1 LFDQWGSSEQRDCE
15 GSQNKEGD
23 MKALFDSVSIR
34 TSRMTT
40 KAYSTSFSLGILG
53 LDKKYH
59 DPIYAIYGFVR
70 FADEIV
76 DSFEGYPQKEL
87 LERFWKDTYLAL
99 DEKISLNPILN
110 SFQQVVNAFEIDRDL
125 IETFL
130 KSMEMDL
137 YKNDYDEEGY
147 KAYILGSAEV
157 VGLMCL
163 KVFVDG
169 NEKRYQELKQP
180 AMQLGS
186 AFQKINFLRDLHAD
200 YHALGRTYFPGVDL
214 NEFNERV
221 KAEIEADIEIDFKAG
236 YEGIKQL
243 PKGARFGVYIAY
255 VYYYSLFKKICNTHA
270 DIILNERVRISNKRK
285 YGLFLSSYVR
295 HTINWI

>member
-1 LFDQWGSSEQRDCE
+1 
-15 GSQNKEGD
+15 

-34 TSRMTT
+34 ASRMTT

-87 LERFWKDTYLAL
+87 LERFWKDTHLAL

-110 SFQQVVNAFEIDRDL
+110 SFQQVVNTFEIDREL

-137 YKNDYDEEGY
+137 YKNDYDEAGY

-169 NEKRYQELKQP
+169 SEERYQILKIP

-200 YHALGRTYFPGVDL
+200 YKKLGRTYFPGVDL
-214 NEFNERV
+214 NNFNESV
-221 KAEIEADIEIDFKAG
+221 KTEIEADIDIDFMAG
-236 YEGIKQL
+236 YQGIKQL

-255 VYYYSLFKKICNTHA
+255 VYYYSLFKKIKKTHC
-270 DIILNERVRISNKRK
+270 DIILSQRVRISNKRK

>member
-1 LFDQWGSSEQRDCE
+1 
-15 GSQNKEGD
+15 

-34 TSRMTT
+34 ASRMTT

-87 LERFWKDTYLAL
+87 LERFWKDTHLAL

-110 SFQQVVNAFEIDRDL
+110 SFQQVVNTFEIDRDL

-137 YKNDYDEEGY
+137 YKNEYDEAGY

-169 NEKRYQELKQP
+169 SEERYQMLKKP

-200 YHALGRTYFPGVDL
+200 YKKLGRTYFPGVDL
-214 NEFNERV
+214 NNFNETV
-221 KAEIEADIEIDFKAG
+221 KTEIEADIDIDFMAG

-255 VYYYSLFKKICNTHA
+255 VYYYSLFKKIKKTHC
-270 DIILNERVRISNKRK
+270 DIILSQRVRISNKRK
-285 YGLFLSSYVR
+285 YGLFVSSFVR

>member
-1 LFDQWGSSEQRDCE
+1 
-15 GSQNKEGD
+15 
-23 MKALFDSVSIR
+23 MKALFDSISIR
-34 TSRMTT
+34 SSRMVT
-40 KAYSTSFSLGILG
+40 KSYSTSFSLGILG
-53 LDKKYH
+53 LDRKYH

-87 LERFWKDTYLAL
+87 LERFWKDTYQAL
-99 DEKISLNPILN
+99 EDKISLNPILN
-110 SFQQVVNAFEIDRDL
+110 SFQQVVHAYEIDPDL

-137 YKNDYDEEGY
+137 YKNEYDEAGY

-169 NEKRYQELKQP
+169 NQERYLALKEP

-186 AFQKINFLRDLHAD
+186 AFQKINFLRDLNAD
-200 YHALGRTYFPGVDL
+200 YQSLGRTYFPGVDL
-214 NEFNERV
+214 DNFNEEV
-221 KAEIEADIEIDFKAG
+221 KASIEADIDIDFKAG
-236 YEGIKQL
+236 YEGIKKL

-255 VYYYSLFKKICNTHA
+255 VYYYSLFKKIRKTHC
-270 DIILNERVRISNKRK
+270 DFILNERVRISNKRK
-285 YGLFLSSYVR
+285 YGLFLSSYLR

>member
-1 LFDQWGSSEQRDCE
+1 
-15 GSQNKEGD
+15 

-76 DSFEGYPQKEL
+76 DTFEDYPQEEL

-110 SFQQVVNAFEIDRDL
+110 SFQQVVNAFNIDRDL

-169 NEKRYQELKQP
+169 DEKRYQELKKP
-180 AMQLGS
+180 AMPLGS

-221 KAEIEADIEIDFKAG
+221 KAEIEADIDIDFKAG

>member
-1 LFDQWGSSEQRDCE
+1 
-15 GSQNKEGD
+15 
-23 MKALFDSVSIR
+23 MKPLFDSVSIR
-34 TSRMTT
+34 ASKMIT

-76 DSFEGYPQKEL
+76 DSFEGYPQEKL
-87 LERFWKDTYLAL
+87 LKRFWADTFESI
-99 DEKISLNPILN
+99 DDKISLNPILN
-110 SFQQVVNAFEIDRDL
+110 SFQQVVNAYEIDHIL

-137 YKNDYDEEGY
+137 YKNDYDEQAY
-147 KAYILGSAEV
+147 KDYILGSAEV

-169 NEKRYQELKQP
+169 NEVRYEKLKVP

-186 AFQKINFLRDLHAD
+186 AFQKINFLRDLNAD
-200 YHALGRTYFPGVDL
+200 YHSLGRTYFPGVDL
-214 NEFNERV
+214 KGFDE
-221 KAEIEADIEIDFKAG
+221 KTKTAIEADIDIDFAAG
-236 YEGIKQL
+236 FEGIKQL

-255 VYYYSLFKKICNTHA
+255 VYFYSLFKKIRKTHC
-270 DIILNERVRISNKRK
+270 DIILSKRVRISNKRK
-285 YGLFLSSYVR
+285 YGLLISSYLR

>member
-1 LFDQWGSSEQRDCE
+1 
-15 GSQNKEGD
+15 

-34 TSRMTT
+34 ASRMIT

-99 DEKISLNPILN
+99 DEKISLNPVLN
-110 SFQQVVNAFEIDRDL
+110 SFQQAVNTFEIDRGL

-169 NEKRYQELKQP
+169 SEERYQTLKKP

-200 YHALGRTYFPGVDL
+200 YKKLGRTYFPGVDL
-214 NEFNERV
+214 NNFDETV
-221 KAEIEADIEIDFKAG
+221 KTEIEADIDVDFRAG

-255 VYYYSLFKKICNTHA
+255 VYYYSLFKKIKKTHC
-270 DIILNERVRISNKRK
+270 DIILSQRVRISNKRK
-285 YGLFLSSYVR
+285 YGLFLSSFVR

>member
-1 LFDQWGSSEQRDCE
+1 
-15 GSQNKEGD
+15 

-76 DSFEGYPQKEL
+76 DTFEDYPQKEL

-110 SFQQVVNAFEIDRDL
+110 SFQQVVNAFNIDRDL

-169 NEKRYQELKQP
+169 DEKRYQELKKP

-200 YHALGRTYFPGVDL
+200 YHALGRTYFPVVDL

-221 KAEIEADIEIDFKAG
+221 KAEIEADIDIDFKAG

>member
-1 LFDQWGSSEQRDCE
+1 
-15 GSQNKEGD
+15 

-76 DSFEGYPQKEL
+76 DTFEDYPQKEL
-87 LERFWKDTYLAL
+87 LKRFWKDTYLAL

-110 SFQQVVNAFEIDRDL
+110 SFQQVVNAFNIDRDF

-169 NEKRYQELKQP
+169 DEKLYQELKKP

-221 KAEIEADIEIDFKAG
+221 KAEIEADIDIDFKAG

>member
-1 LFDQWGSSEQRDCE
+1 
-15 GSQNKEGD
+15 

-34 TSRMTT
+34 ASRMTT

-87 LERFWKDTYLAL
+87 LERFWKDTHLAL

-110 SFQQVVNAFEIDRDL
+110 SFQQVVNTFEIDRDL

-137 YKNDYDEEGY
+137 YKNDYDEAGY

-169 NEKRYQELKQP
+169 SEERYQALKTP

-200 YHALGRTYFPGVDL
+200 YKKLGRTYFPGVDL
-214 NEFNERV
+214 NNFNETV
-221 KAEIEADIEIDFKAG
+221 KTEIEADIDIDFMAG

-255 VYYYSLFKKICNTHA
+255 VYYYSLFKKIKKTHC
-270 DIILNERVRISNKRK
+270 DIILSQRVRISNKRK
-285 YGLFLSSYVR
+285 YGLFVSSFVR

>member
-1 LFDQWGSSEQRDCE
+1 
-15 GSQNKEGD
+15 
-23 MKALFDSVSIR
+23 MKALFDSISIR
-34 TSRMTT
+34 SSRMVT

-87 LERFWKDTYLAL
+87 LEQFWKDTHKAL
-99 DEKISLNPILN
+99 EDKISLNPILN
-110 SFQQVVNAFEIDRDL
+110 SFQQVVHGYDIDREL

-137 YKNDYDEEGY
+137 YKNEYDEAGY

-169 NEKRYQELKQP
+169 NQERYLALKEP

-200 YHALGRTYFPGVDL
+200 YQSLGRTYFPGVDL
-214 NEFNERV
+214 NDFNEEV
-221 KAEIEADIEIDFKAG
+221 KASIEADIAVDFQAG
-236 YEGIKQL
+236 YEGIKKL

-255 VYYYSLFKKICNTHA
+255 VYYYSLFKKIRNTHC
-270 DIILNERVRISNKRK
+270 DLILNERVRISNKRK
-285 YGLFLSSYVR
+285 YGLFLSSYLR

>member
-1 LFDQWGSSEQRDCE
+1 
-15 GSQNKEGD
+15 
-23 MKALFDSVSIR
+23 MKALFDSVSIKA
-34 TSRMTT
+34 SRLTT
-40 KAYSTSFSLGILG
+40 KSYSTSFSLGILG

-87 LERFWKDTYLAL
+87 LERFWKDTHLAL

-110 SFQQVVNAFEIDRDL
+110 SFQQVVNTFEIDRDL

-137 YKNDYDEEGY
+137 YKNDYDEAGY

-169 NEKRYQELKQP
+169 SEERYQILKKP

-186 AFQKINFLRDLHAD
+186 AFQKINFLRDLHSD
-200 YHALGRTYFPGVDL
+200 YMKLGRTYFPGVDL
-214 NEFNERV
+214 NNFNEAV
-221 KAEIEADIEIDFKAG
+221 KTEIEADIDIDFIAG

-255 VYYYSLFKKICNTHA
+255 VYYYSLFKKIKKTHC
-270 DIILNERVRISNKRK
+270 DIILSQRVRISNKRK
-285 YGLFLSSYVR
+285 YGLFLRSLLK